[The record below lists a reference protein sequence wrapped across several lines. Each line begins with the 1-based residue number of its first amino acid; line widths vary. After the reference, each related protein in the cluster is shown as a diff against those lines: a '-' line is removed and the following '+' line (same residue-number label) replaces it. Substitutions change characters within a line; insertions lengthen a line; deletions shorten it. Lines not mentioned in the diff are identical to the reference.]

1 VVNLLIYA
9 AMSFIGCGRISG
21 LQNSGSKVVLD
32 KLRSRL
38 VHMGPSLLSVPVK
51 LTPFALKRQV
61 LEQVLTWQF
70 RQALADGELDF
81 LEGRWLSIEVRDINL
96 KWFTSV
102 DNDRLVVS
110 QSAEADV
117 SFSADASD
125 LLMIAARKQDPDTL
139 FFQRRLVIEGDTE
152 LGLYVKNLM
161 DAIELE
167 QMPKALRV
175 MLMQLADFVEAGLSS
190 EPTTKHTSV
199 GEPC

>member
-1 VVNLLIYA
+1 
-9 AMSFIGCGRISG
+9 M
-21 LQNSGSKVVLD
+21 LD

-38 VHMGPSLLSVPVK
+38 VHFGPSLMSVPVK
-51 LTPFALKRQV
+51 LTPFTLKRQV
-61 LEQVLTWQF
+61 LEQVLSRQS
-70 RQALADGELDF
+70 RQALADGELEF
-81 LEGRWLSIEVRDINL
+81 LDGRWLSINVRDIGL
-96 KWFTSV
+96 RWYTSV
-102 DNDRLVVS
+102 ENDKLIVS
-110 QSAEADV
+110 QNADADV

-152 LGLYVKNLM
+152 LGLHVKNLM

-175 MLMQLADFVEAGLSS
+175 MLLQLSHFVEAGMKHSP
-190 EPTTKHTSV
+190 ETKQTSV

>member
-1 VVNLLIYA
+1 
-9 AMSFIGCGRISG
+9 M
-21 LQNSGSKVVLD
+21 LD

-38 VHMGPSLLSVPVK
+38 VHFGPSLMSVPVK
-51 LTPFALKRQV
+51 LAPFALKRQV
-61 LEQVLTWQF
+61 LEQVLSWQF
-70 RQALADGELDF
+70 RQALAEGELKF
-81 LEGRWLSIEVRDINL
+81 LEGRWLSIHVRDIGL
-96 KWFTSV
+96 LWYTSV
-102 DNDRLVVS
+102 VDGRLVVS
-110 QSAEADV
+110 QQADADV

-175 MLMQLADFVEAGLSS
+175 MLLQLADFVEAGLKSPQKP
-190 EPTTKHTSV
+190 EQTSV
-199 GEPC
+199 GEAC

>member
-1 VVNLLIYA
+1 
-9 AMSFIGCGRISG
+9 M
-21 LQNSGSKVVLD
+21 LD

-38 VHMGPSLLSVPVK
+38 VHFCPSLLSVPVK
-51 LTPFALKRQV
+51 LAPFALKRQV
-61 LEQVLTWQF
+61 LEQVLSWQF
-70 RQALADGELDF
+70 RQALAEGELEF
-81 LEGRWLSIEVRDINL
+81 LEGRWLSIHVRDIGL
-96 KWFTSV
+96 LWYTSV
-102 DNDRLVVS
+102 VDGRLVVS
-110 QSAEADV
+110 QQADADV

-175 MLMQLADFVEAGLSS
+175 MLLQLADFVEAGLKSPQKP
-190 EPTTKHTSV
+190 EQTSV
-199 GEPC
+199 GEAC

>member
-1 VVNLLIYA
+1 
-9 AMSFIGCGRISG
+9 M
-21 LQNSGSKVVLD
+21 LD

-38 VHMGPSLLSVPVK
+38 VHVAPTLMSVPVK

-61 LEQVLTWQF
+61 LRQMLSWQF
-70 RQALADGELDF
+70 SQALNDGELDF
-81 LEGRWLSIEVRDINL
+81 LEGRWLSIEVRDIGL

-102 DNDRLVVS
+102 QNERLIVS
-110 QSAEADV
+110 DAEQADV

-175 MLMQLADFVEAGLSS
+175 MLMQLADFVEAGLKSPS
-190 EPTTKHTSV
+190 ETKHTSV

>member
-1 VVNLLIYA
+1 
-9 AMSFIGCGRISG
+9 M
-21 LQNSGSKVVLD
+21 LD

-38 VHMGPSLLSVPVK
+38 VHFGPSLMSVPVK
-51 LTPFALKRQV
+51 LAPFALKRQV
-61 LEQVLTWQF
+61 LEQVLSWQF
-70 RQALADGELDF
+70 RQALAEGELEF
-81 LEGRWLSIEVRDINL
+81 LEGRWLSIHVRDIGL
-96 KWFTSV
+96 LWYTSV
-102 DNDRLVVS
+102 VDGRLVVS
-110 QSAEADV
+110 QQVDADV

-175 MLMQLADFVEAGLSS
+175 MLLQLADFVEAGLKSPQKP
-190 EPTTKHTSV
+190 EQTSV
-199 GEPC
+199 GEAC

>member
-1 VVNLLIYA
+1 
-9 AMSFIGCGRISG
+9 M
-21 LQNSGSKVVLD
+21 LD

-38 VHMGPSLLSVPVK
+38 VHFGPSLMSVPVK
-51 LTPFALKRQV
+51 LAPFALKRQV
-61 LEQVLTWQF
+61 LEQVLSWQF
-70 RQALADGELDF
+70 RQALAEGELEF
-81 LEGRWLSIEVRDINL
+81 LEGRWLSIHVSDIGL
-96 KWFTSV
+96 LWYTSV
-102 DNDRLVVS
+102 VDGRLVVS
-110 QSAEADV
+110 QQADADV

-175 MLMQLADFVEAGLSS
+175 MLLQLADFVEAGLKSPQKP
-190 EPTTKHTSV
+190 EQTSV
-199 GEPC
+199 GEAC

>member
-1 VVNLLIYA
+1 
-9 AMSFIGCGRISG
+9 M
-21 LQNSGSKVVLD
+21 LD

-38 VHMGPSLLSVPVK
+38 VHFGPSLLSVPVK
-51 LTPFALKRQV
+51 LAPFALKRQV
-61 LEQVLTWQF
+61 LEQVLSWQF
-70 RQALADGELDF
+70 RQALAEGELAF
-81 LEGRWLSIEVRDINL
+81 LEGRWLSIHVRDIGL
-96 KWFTSV
+96 LWYTSV
-102 DNDRLVVS
+102 VDGRLVVS
-110 QSAEADV
+110 QQADADV

-167 QMPKALRV
+167 QMPKALR
-175 MLMQLADFVEAGLSS
+175 MILMQMADFVEAGLKTPPDS
-190 EPTTKHTSV
+190 KHTSV

>member
-1 VVNLLIYA
+1 
-9 AMSFIGCGRISG
+9 M
-21 LQNSGSKVVLD
+21 LD

-38 VHMGPSLLSVPVK
+38 VHFGPSLLSVPVK
-51 LTPFALKRQV
+51 LAPFALKRQV
-61 LEQVLTWQF
+61 LEQVLGWQF
-70 RQALADGELDF
+70 RQALAEGELEF
-81 LEGRWLSIEVRDINL
+81 LEGRWLSIHVRDIGL
-96 KWFTSV
+96 LWYTSV
-102 DNDRLVVS
+102 VDGRLVVS
-110 QSAEADV
+110 QQADADV

-175 MLMQLADFVEAGLSS
+175 MLLQLADFVEAGLKSPQKP
-190 EPTTKHTSV
+190 EQTSV
-199 GEPC
+199 GEAC

>member
-1 VVNLLIYA
+1 
-9 AMSFIGCGRISG
+9 M
-21 LQNSGSKVVLD
+21 LD

-38 VHMGPSLLSVPVK
+38 VHVAPSLMSVPVK

-61 LEQVLTWQF
+61 LQQVLSWQF
-70 RQALADGELDF
+70 RQALNDGELDF
-81 LEGRWLSIEVRDINL
+81 LEGRWLSIEVRDIGL

-102 DNDRLVVS
+102 ENERLIVS
-110 QSAEADV
+110 DAAEADV

-175 MLMQLADFVEAGLSS
+175 MLMQLADFVEAGLKSPS
-190 EPTTKHTSV
+190 ETKHTSV

>member
-1 VVNLLIYA
+1 
-9 AMSFIGCGRISG
+9 M
-21 LQNSGSKVVLD
+21 LD

-38 VHMGPSLLSVPVK
+38 VHFGPSLMSVPVK
-51 LTPFALKRQV
+51 LTPFALQRQV
-61 LEQVLTWQF
+61 LEQVLSWQF
-70 RQALADGELDF
+70 RQALADGELEF
-81 LEGRWLSIEVRDINL
+81 LEGRWLSITVRDIGL
-96 KWFTSV
+96 KWYTSV
-102 DNDRLVVS
+102 ENDKLIVS
-110 QSAEADV
+110 EDAQADV

-175 MLMQLADFVEAGLSS
+175 MLLQLADFVEAGLKGPQKP
-190 EPTTKHTSV
+190 EQTSV
-199 GEPC
+199 GEAC

>member
-1 VVNLLIYA
+1 
-9 AMSFIGCGRISG
+9 M
-21 LQNSGSKVVLD
+21 LD

-38 VHMGPSLLSVPVK
+38 VHFGPSLMSVPVK
-51 LTPFALKRQV
+51 LAPFALKRQV
-61 LEQVLTWQF
+61 LEQVLGWQF
-70 RQALADGELDF
+70 RQALAEGELDF
-81 LEGRWLSIEVRDINL
+81 LEGRWLSIHVRDIGL
-96 KWFTSV
+96 LWYTSV
-102 DNDRLVVS
+102 VDGRLVVS
-110 QSAEADV
+110 QQADADV

-175 MLMQLADFVEAGLSS
+175 MLLQLADFVEAGLKSPQKP
-190 EPTTKHTSV
+190 EQTSV
-199 GEPC
+199 GEAC

>member
-1 VVNLLIYA
+1 
-9 AMSFIGCGRISG
+9 M
-21 LQNSGSKVVLD
+21 LD

-38 VHMGPSLLSVPVK
+38 VQFGPSLLSVPVK
-51 LTPFALKRQV
+51 LAPFALMRQV
-61 LEQVLTWQF
+61 LEQVLSWQF
-70 RQALADGELDF
+70 RQALAEGELAF
-81 LEGRWLSIEVRDINL
+81 LEGRWLSIEVRDIGL
-96 KWFTSV
+96 RWYTSV
-102 DNDRLVVS
+102 ENEQLVVRE
-110 QSAEADV
+110 SAEADV

-167 QMPKALRV
+167 QMPKPLRV
-175 MLMQLADFVEAGLSS
+175 ALLQLADFVEAGLKTPPES
-190 EPTTKHTSV
+190 KHNSV

>member
-1 VVNLLIYA
+1 
-9 AMSFIGCGRISG
+9 M
-21 LQNSGSKVVLD
+21 LD

-38 VHMGPSLLSVPVK
+38 VHFGPSLMSVPVK
-51 LTPFALKRQV
+51 LAPFALKRQV
-61 LEQVLTWQF
+61 LEQVLSWQF
-70 RQALADGELDF
+70 RQALAEGELEF
-81 LEGRWLSIEVRDINL
+81 LEGRWLSIHVRDIGL
-96 KWFTSV
+96 LWYTSV
-102 DNDRLVVS
+102 VDGRLVVS
-110 QSAEADV
+110 QQADADV

-175 MLMQLADFVEAGLSS
+175 MLLQLADFVEVGLKSPQKP
-190 EPTTKHTSV
+190 EQTSV
-199 GEPC
+199 GEAC

>member
-1 VVNLLIYA
+1 
-9 AMSFIGCGRISG
+9 M
-21 LQNSGSKVVLD
+21 LD

-38 VHMGPSLLSVPVK
+38 VHFGPSLMSVPVK
-51 LTPFALKRQV
+51 LAPFALKRQV
-61 LEQVLTWQF
+61 LEQVLSWQF
-70 RQALADGELDF
+70 RQALAEGELEF
-81 LEGRWLSIEVRDINL
+81 LEGRWLSIHVRDIGL
-96 KWFTSV
+96 LWYTSV
-102 DNDRLVVS
+102 VDGRLVVS
-110 QSAEADV
+110 QQADAEV

-175 MLMQLADFVEAGLSS
+175 MLLQLADFVEAGLKSPQKP
-190 EPTTKHTSV
+190 EQTSV
-199 GEPC
+199 GEAC